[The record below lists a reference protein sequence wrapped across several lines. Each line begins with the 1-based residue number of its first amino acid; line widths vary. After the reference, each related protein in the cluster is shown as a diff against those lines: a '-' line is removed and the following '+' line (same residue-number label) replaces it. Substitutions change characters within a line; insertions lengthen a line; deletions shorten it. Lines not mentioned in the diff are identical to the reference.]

1 MNTKQG
7 LESSLCASDKPLWAS
22 HSLSKERKELAM
34 SMQNAHISCTL
45 HSKKRG
51 LRPHVWNPALENTTQ
66 VQQLEQSRARSPVQ
80 TAIPW
85 MWNEEAPGWSMH
97 THNGNQVAIRRVK
110 DVLRITNSSNHGE
123 FT

>member
-1 MNTKQG
+1 MPQT
-7 LESSLCASDKPLWAS
+7 SPSTPLGFS
-22 HSLSKERKELAM
+22 FPLQRKKRTPDCL
-34 SMQNAHISCTL
+34 QNAHTSCTL

-51 LRPHVWNPALENTTQ
+51 LRPHVWNPALENTIQ

-85 MWNEEAPGWSMH
+85 MRNEEAPGWSMH

-110 DVLRITNSSNHGE
+110 DVL
-123 FT
+123 